1 MLVFKVGPLL
11 GRYILVYMSDVPFH
25 QMPHLRV
32 LSYKNDNLSR
42 TAIWVE
48 KLLEWGS
55 ALELMKPMSWVRIPA
70 LLKSY
75 GWRQI

>member
-1 MLVFKVGPLL
+1 MLVFKVVPLL
-11 GRYILVYMSDVPFH
+11 GQYILVYMSDVPFH

-32 LSYKNDNLSR
+32 MPFKNDNLSR
-42 TAIWVE
+42 TATWVE

-55 ALELMKPMSWVRIPA
+55 ALELMKTLVWARIPA

-75 GWRQI
+75 RWRQI